1 MHKSRRN
8 QLIFTWPYID
18 CRFTPYTSI
27 STSSYHLQLALENH
41 VYARVCVLTAPSV
54 FMNISLCV
62 KLFKLC
68 FFSEYSC
75 AYKRFL
81 RAKTSVN
88 PWRSQLAIYPG
99 GHRASIPS
107 QLRSEERMLFL
118 SRNEII
124 IIKQNRGHLKSL
136 EHSNKSCLCNG
147 LDLVFVR
154 AKSFCSCRM
163 KLEVNKRWKKKK
175 KIKWMRC

>member
-1 MHKSRRN
+1 MTIHRLWIHTSYFHLYFILSPTAGSRK
-8 QLIFTWPYID
+8 P
-18 CRFTPYTSI
+18 C
-27 STSSYHLQLALENH
+27 
-41 VYARVCVLTAPSV
+41 VCPCVRSHCTICLYEHQFVCEIIQIVL
-54 FMNISLCV
+54 
-62 KLFKLC
+62 
-68 FFSEYSC
+68 FSEYSC

-88 PWRSQLAIYPG
+88 PWRSQLATYPG

-154 AKSFCSCRM
+154 AKSFVAAEWSLRSINV
-163 KLEVNKRWKKKK
+163 EKK
-175 KIKWMRC
+175 